1 MKYFPVD
8 DRTLQTVLAE
18 ALQHGGDYADLYFEH
33 SFTHS
38 VSMQDETVNRA
49 TANIDYGAGVRV
61 LRGDQCGYAYTE
73 EITPEQLKQAAR
85 TAARIA
91 DENRARVNIPAALT
105 SLKNEG
111 NRYPIGSSWQERT
124 IDTVIP
130 YLQKVGIRLR
140 ELDSRV
146 IRVQAMINYKTKYVG
161 FCNSLGDIYEDIQ
174 PMGAFSVS
182 CVLKE
187 GDKTELART
196 SRSFRMGAEMLSDT
210 LVETLAEE
218 CIRKA
223 RFALSATQ
231 PHGGVMPVV
240 MAAGASGILL
250 HEAIGHA
257 FEADFNRKNE
267 SIFSDRLHTSVC
279 LASINVVDD
288 GTLLHNRGSI
298 NFDDEGVAGQKTYI
312 VREGIL
318 NSYLHDR
325 ISARHY
331 ATAPTGN
338 GRRESFRYLPLPRM
352 RSTYMENGNATEAE
366 LIGEVKQGIY
376 VKDFTNGQVQIGA
389 GDFTFF
395 VKSGYLIE
403 NGKLTAPVKDINI
416 IGNGP
421 QALADIL
428 AVADNATIDNGTWMC
443 GKDGQGCPVTCGM
456 PSVLVKELTVGGL

>member
-1 MKYFPVD
+1 MNHFPID
-8 DRTLQTVLAE
+8 DATLREVLSE
-18 ALQHGGDYADLYFEH
+18 ALNHGGDYADIYFEH

-38 VSMQDETVNRA
+38 VNMQDETVNRA
-49 TANIDYGAGVRV
+49 AANIDYGAGVRV

-73 EITPEQLKQAAR
+73 EASPAQLKQAAR

-91 DENRARVNIPAALT
+91 DGNRTRVDIPFHLT
-105 SLKNEG
+105 SLRN
-111 NRYPIGSSWQERT
+111 NVNHYPIGIPWEERK
-124 IDTVIP
+124 IDTLIP
-130 YLQKVGIRLR
+130 YLQKVGRRLR
-140 ELDSRV
+140 ELDARI
-146 IRVQAMINYKTKYVG
+146 IRVQASINYKTKHVG
-161 FCNSLGDIYEDIQ
+161 FCNSLGDIYEDLQ
-174 PMGAFSVS
+174 PLGAFSVS
-182 CVLKE
+182 CIIRE
-187 GDKTELART
+187 GGNTEQAHA
-196 SRSFRMGAEMLSDT
+196 SRSFRMGAEMLTDA
-210 LVETLAEE
+210 LVETLADE

-231 PHGGVMPVV
+231 PHGGTMPVV

-267 SIFSDRLHTSVC
+267 SIFANRLHSSIC
-279 LASINVVDD
+279 RPSINVVDD
-288 GTLLHNRGSI
+288 GTLLYNRGSI

-338 GRRESFRYLPLPRM
+338 GRRESFRHLPLPRM
-352 RSTYMENGNATEAE
+352 RSTYMENGTASEAD

-376 VKDFTNGQVQIGA
+376 VKDFSNGQVQIGA

-403 NGKLTAPVKDINI
+403 NGKLTQPVKDINI

-428 AVADNATIDNGTWMC
+428 AVADNATIDNGTWIC
-443 GKDGQGCPVTCGM
+443 GKDGQACPVTCGM
-456 PSVLVKELTVGGL
+456 PSVLVKKLTVGGI

>member
-1 MKYFPVD
+1 MNHFPVD
-8 DRTLQTVLAE
+8 DATLQEVLAE
-18 ALQHGGDYADLYFEH
+18 GLNHGGDYADIYFEH

-49 TANIDYGAGVRV
+49 AANIDYGAGVRV
-61 LRGDQCGYAYTE
+61 IRGDQCGYAYTE
-73 EITPEQLKQAAR
+73 DISPEQLKQAAR
-85 TAARIA
+85 IAARIA
-91 DENRARVNIPAALT
+91 DENRALACVPVSLT
-105 SLKNEG
+105 RLRNDI
-111 NRYPIGSSWQERT
+111 NYYPIGISWQERK
-124 IDTVIP
+124 IDMIIP
-130 YLQKVGIRLR
+130 YLQKVGARLR
-140 ELDSRV
+140 ELDARV
-146 IRVQAMINYKTKYVG
+146 IRVQAMINYKTKHVG
-161 FCNSLGDIYEDIQ
+161 FCNSLGEMYEDIR
-174 PMGAFSVS
+174 PLGAFSVS
-182 CVLKE
+182 CVI
-187 GDKTELART
+187 GDGENTEQARA
-196 SRSFRMGAEMLSDT
+196 SRSFRMGAEMLTDA
-210 LVETLAEE
+210 LAETLAAE

-223 RFALSATQ
+223 QFALSATQ

-257 FEADFNRKNE
+257 FEADFNRKKE
-267 SIFSDRLHTSVC
+267 SIFSDRLHSSIC
-279 LASINVVDD
+279 LPSINVVDD
-288 GTLLHNRGSI
+288 GTLPHNRGSV

-312 VREGIL
+312 VREGVL

-338 GRRESFRYLPLPRM
+338 GRRESFRHMPLPRM
-352 RSTYMENGNATEAE
+352 RSTYMENGTASEAD

-403 NGKLTAPVKDINI
+403 NGRLTRPVKDINI

-428 AVADNATIDNGTWMC
+428 AVADNAAIDNGTWMC
-443 GKDGQGCPVTCGM
+443 GKGGQACPVTCGM
-456 PSVLVKELTVGGL
+456 PSVLVKELTVGGI

>member
-1 MKYFPVD
+1 MNHFPVD
-8 DRTLQTVLAE
+8 DATLQEVLAE
-18 ALQHGGDYADLYFEH
+18 ALNHGGDYADIYFEH
-33 SFTHS
+33 TFAHS

-49 TANIDYGAGVRV
+49 AANIDYGAGVRV
-61 LRGDQCGYAYTE
+61 IRGDQCGYAYTE
-73 EITPEQLKQAAR
+73 DISPEQLKQAAR
-85 TAARIA
+85 IAARIA
-91 DENRARVNIPAALT
+91 DESRALASVPASLT
-105 SLKNEG
+105 RLRNDT
-111 NRYPIGSSWQERT
+111 NYYPIGISWQERK
-124 IDTVIP
+124 IDTIIP
-130 YLQKVGIRLR
+130 YLQKVGARLR
-140 ELDSRV
+140 ELDARI
-146 IRVQAMINYKTKYVG
+146 IRVQARITYKTKHIG
-161 FCNSLGDIYEDIQ
+161 FCNSLGDMYEDIQ
-174 PMGAFSVS
+174 PLGTFSVS
-182 CVLKE
+182 CVI
-187 GDKTELART
+187 GDGENTEQASA
-196 SRSFRMGAEMLSDT
+196 SRSFRMGAEMLTDT
-210 LVETLAEE
+210 LVETLAAE

-223 RFALSATQ
+223 QFALSATQ

-267 SIFSDRLHTSVC
+267 SIFSDRLHSSIC
-279 LASINVVDD
+279 LPSINVVDD
-288 GTLLHNRGSI
+288 GTLPHNRGSV

-338 GRRESFRYLPLPRM
+338 GRRESFRHMPLPRM
-352 RSTYMENGNATEAE
+352 RSTYMENGTASEAD

-403 NGKLTAPVKDINI
+403 NGKLTRPVKDINI

-421 QALADIL
+421 QTLADIL
-428 AVADNATIDNGTWMC
+428 AVADNATIDNGTWKC
-443 GKDGQGCPVTCGM
+443 GKGGQACPVTCGM
-456 PSVLVKELTVGGL
+456 PSVLVKELTVGGI